1 MGDSQYLSLIFI
13 KIFKDYIEI
22 NLIKCLLLIRKI
34 SSCGG
39 NGSIILD
46 NETTVDKG
54 LELLYFLTILDTDNI
69 YECYDFLYLLKI

>member
-1 MGDSQYLSLIFI
+1 M
-13 KIFKDYIEI
+13 
-22 NLIKCLLLIRKI
+22 LLIRKI

-69 YECYDFLYLLKI
+69 YECYDFLYQLKIKKDKIHMQEYLNSIGKNSH